1 MSYVLLIFGGDEK
14 ELSRKW
20 SHGAEVGDKKLS
32 RKVKLLIAVI
42 AGALIIS
49 LSFNRYYENKR
60 VENENLLHA
69 IRAST
74 LRTFGYEVLE
84 AAYDLKEYLETES
97 YDIYQRVTL
106 TMNRAGML
114 GNILT
119 QGLTEEAAQMY
130 FELKEAA
137 WTVNHYFVS
146 ALAYVGPFNLTT
158 VGVFAQALDSISST
172 MNRGNFLSIIDKD
185 PLEVLSQTEI
195 DEIIHYCQ
203 QIQEMV

>member
-1 MSYVLLIFGGDEK
+1 
-14 ELSRKW
+14 LSRKW
-20 SHGAEVGDKKLS
+20 DHGAEVGDKKLS

-42 AGALIIS
+42 VGALIIS

-60 VENENLLHA
+60 VENENLLHT
-69 IRAST
+69 IRASA
-74 LRTFGYEVLE
+74 LRTYGYEVLE

-97 YDIYQRVTL
+97 YDIYQRVTT
-106 TMNRAGML
+106 TMYRSGML

-119 QGLTEEAAQMY
+119 QGLTEEAAPMY
-130 FELKEAA
+130 YELKEAA
-137 WTVNHYFVS
+137 WTVHLYFS
-146 ALAYVGPFNLTT
+146 RAAIHFGPFNLTT
-158 VGVFAQALDSISST
+158 IGVFAQALDSISST

>member
-20 SHGAEVGDKKLS
+20 DHGAEVGDKKLS

-42 AGALIIS
+42 VGALIIS